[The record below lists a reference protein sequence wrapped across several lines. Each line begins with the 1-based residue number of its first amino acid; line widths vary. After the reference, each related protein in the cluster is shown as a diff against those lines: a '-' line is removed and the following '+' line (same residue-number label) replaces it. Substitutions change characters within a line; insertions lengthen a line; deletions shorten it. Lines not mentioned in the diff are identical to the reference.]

1 MATSSIREGSPAVV
15 NEPNEQTTPLKP
27 SGWNNNIRQFWHDI
41 VLEMKKVS
49 WPTRQEVINTTI
61 IVVVAV
67 VFFSLFLLIA
77 DLGLTYVI
85 QGIEWIAKKIFI

>member
-1 MATSSIREGSPAVV
+1 
-15 NEPNEQTTPLKP
+15 
-27 SGWNNNIRQFWHDI
+27 
-41 VLEMKKVS
+41 MKKVS